1 MNVLSIVSLL
11 VGLAG
16 RIPIAVA
23 VLYFGLAPPLWAAE
37 PDTGSVPAVTVV
49 KAKRA
54 CFLNT
59 LEVTGLVVP
68 RHEIQVRPPS
78 EGLQI
83 SQVLVQP
90 GDAVISGQVLARLK
104 SPDGSKGS
112 ASDTAVTAPEAG
124 IVYFVSAVVGEA
136 ATAAGPPLFRI
147 AQKGEM
153 ELAVETPV
161 STMHGL
167 AVNQTAKVEIIGIT
181 DEMSGKVDFISKAI
195 NQTTQLG
202 PVRLVLNA
210 DQRVRVGAFGRGKI
224 EIEQRCGPAIP
235 LSAVL
240 YAEGGAVVQVV
251 RDGQVETRRVTV
263 GNIKGNEVEIRDG
276 LAEGETV
283 AARAGAFLRDGDRVQ
298 AMTASRLLDA
308 Q

>member
-23 VLYFGLAPPLWAAE
+23 VLYFGFARPLCAAE
-37 PDTGSVPAVTVV
+37 PDAGSAPAVTVV
-49 KAKRA
+49 KATRA
-54 CFLNT
+54 CFLKT

-68 RHEIQVRPPS
+68 KREIQVRPPS

-124 IVYFVSAVVGEA
+124 IVYVVSAIVGE
-136 ATAAGPPLFRI
+136 TASAVGPPLFRI
-147 AQKGEM
+147 AQNGEM

-161 STMHGL
+161 STMQGL
-167 AVNQTAKVEIIGIT
+167 AVNQTAKVEIIGIA

-224 EIEQRCGPAIP
+224 EIERRCGPAIP

-263 GNIKGNEVEIRDG
+263 GNIKGNDVEIRDG
-276 LAEGETV
+276 LAEGEAV
-283 AARAGAFLRDGDRVQ
+283 AARGGAFLRDGDRVQ
-298 AMTASRLLDA
+298 AMTASKLLDA